1 MTHKEKAK
9 ELVNKFK
16 FDCRI
21 EYECRPLS
29 VKQISKQCAL
39 IAVNEVIE
47 SNKNMA
53 YSIALNDD
61 QLRAMT
67 SDSFNR
73 YWKQV
78 KREIKKL

>member
-39 IAVNEVIE
+39 IAVDFAIDNNPVSADTFSYQHELFKVKQEIE
-47 SNKNMA
+47 
-53 YSIALNDD
+53 
-61 QLRAMT
+61 
-67 SDSFNR
+67 
-73 YWKQV
+73 
-78 KREIKKL
+78 KL